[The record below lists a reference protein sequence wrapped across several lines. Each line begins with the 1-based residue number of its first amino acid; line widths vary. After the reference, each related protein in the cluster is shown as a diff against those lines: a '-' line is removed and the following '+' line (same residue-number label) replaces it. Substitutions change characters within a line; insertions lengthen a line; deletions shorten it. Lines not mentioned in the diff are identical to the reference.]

1 MAIATNELKFT
12 GNIQSRLKDRTLL
25 FRYLTVINLI
35 FGAWYL
41 QWRIGH
47 SLNFDALWISIPLLL
62 AEVYSYLGGVMFLIG
77 LWQPV
82 VRKIRSF
89 NCLIPKF
96 PEAEYPTVDIFIT
109 CYNEPADMV
118 EETAKAALAINY
130 PVDKLKI
137 YILDDG
143 NSPQMRAMAERLCLQ
158 DLQSPLLQQ
167 SAAKLDRERSQLVNR
182 LEQLKNLTP
191 DIVATDDYLQT
202 SKLQVESKLEAL
214 TDVLSWYDSL
224 KIDAIDNRTWL
235 ELQTVVGEAF
245 DNVVSHAHQE
255 LSEDTAID
263 LEIAIL
269 SQSIVF
275 KIWDHGAE
283 FDLEA
288 RRNQLPKDIAPEAES
303 GRGIFLLEELADYF
317 SYTKLPDERNCL
329 LVIKTYQPQDK
340 TSPNLPCHVQSLGQL
355 FSLLNPQDKK
365 LQQRDWGGLGREPV
379 SRHRSPLCRGNLATP
394 RVQDYLQREQQALE
408 QTIYQ
413 KELALSELA
422 RCRYIARPKPQGK
435 AHHAKAGNINYAIF
449 SGETT
454 GEFIVTLDADHIPKP
469 KFLHRVLPYFY
480 QYNLQTGKYQAN
492 QIAFVQTPQAFYNLP
507 TGDPFGHQAHLFYG
521 PIQQG
526 KDGMGAAFYTGTN
539 AILRREALVSVGL
552 QNFSHEYEQ
561 DNNRLDEFDLVGGVS
576 SNSITE
582 DMNTAMRLHAAGW
595 KSVYHHEELSVGL
608 APDDL
613 SSTLKQRLRWAQ
625 GTIQVLLRENPL
637 TKPGLT
643 FWQRLQYFQTMY
655 SYFAGFFIVIFIACP
670 LIYFFTGI
678 IPLRAYS
685 FDFVVHFLPAF
696 ILNRL
701 TFLAATWGI
710 PAGELWRSEQ
720 YAIALFPLM
729 IRAVWSIFSGKDVK
743 FQVTPKQRQAGRY
756 LNLVTAQLFVFI
768 LTILGI
774 IYCIY
779 RFVTGNL
786 ENPGTYVINSTWA
799 IYNLSLLWV
808 IIKAAVWQPKAN

>member
-1 MAIATNELKFT
+1 
-12 GNIQSRLKDRTLL
+12 
-25 FRYLTVINLI
+25 
-35 FGAWYL
+35 
-41 QWRIGH
+41 
-47 SLNFDALWISIPLLL
+47 
-62 AEVYSYLGGVMFLIG
+62 MFLIG

-89 NCLIPKF
+89 NSLLPKF
-96 PEAEYPTVDIFIT
+96 PLKEYPTIDIFIT
-109 CYNEPADMV
+109 CYNEPAEMV
-118 EETAKAALAINY
+118 EETAKAVLNIDY
-130 PVDKLKI
+130 PVDKLKV

-143 NSPQMRAMAERLCLQ
+143 NSPDMRAMSEKLCLH

-167 SAAKLDRERSQLVNR
+167 EAVRIDRERSQLVNR
-182 LEQLKNLTP
+182 LQQLKNLTP
-191 DIVATDDYLQT
+191 DIIATDNYLQT

-214 TDVLSWYDSL
+214 NDVLAWFDDL
-224 KIDAIDNRTWL
+224 KIDAIGDRAWL
-235 ELQTVVGEAF
+235 ELQTIVGEAF
-245 DNVVSHAHQE
+245 DNAVSHAHQGI
-255 LSEDTAID
+255 SEDKAID
-263 LEIAIL
+263 LELSVL

-275 KIWDHGAE
+275 KIWDYGIE

-288 RRNQLPKDIAPEAES
+288 QRRQRKGEIDPEAES
-303 GRGIFLLEELADYF
+303 GRGIFLLEELSDYF
-317 SYTKLPDERNCL
+317 SYTKQPDGRNCL
-329 LVIKTYQPQDK
+329 LVIKAYQPETK
-340 TSPNLPCHVQSLGQL
+340 TSPNLPCHIQSLGQL

-365 LQQRDWGGLGREPV
+365 LR
-379 SRHRSPLCRGNLATP
+379 
-394 RVQDYLQREQQALE
+394 DYLQREQKTLE
-408 QTIYQ
+408 QAIYQ
-413 KELALSELA
+413 QELALTELS
-422 RCRYIARPKPQGK
+422 RCRYIARPKPKGK

-469 KFLHRVLPYFY
+469 EFLHRVLSYFY
-480 QYNLQTGKYQAN
+480 QYNLHTGKYQQN
-492 QIAFVQTPQAFYNLP
+492 QIAFVQTPQAFSNLP
-507 TGDPFGHQAHLFYG
+507 PGDPFGHQAHLFYG

-539 AILRREALVSVGL
+539 AIMRREALVSVGL
-552 QNFSHEYEQ
+552 QNFADEYEL
-561 DNNRLDEFDLVGGVS
+561 DNKRLDEFELVGGVS

-595 KSVYHHEELSVGL
+595 QSVYHHEELSVGL

-613 SSTLKQRLRWAQ
+613 SSTMKQRLRWAQ
-625 GTIQVLLRENPL
+625 GTIQVLLKENPW

-685 FDFVVHFLPAF
+685 ADFAIHFLPAF

-701 TFLAATWGI
+701 TFIAATWGI

-720 YAIALFPLM
+720 YAIAFFPLM
-729 IRAVWSIFSGKDVK
+729 IKAVWSIFSGKDVK
-743 FQVTPKQRQAGRY
+743 FQVTPKQRQAGKY
-756 LNLVTAQLFVFI
+756 FNLIKTQLFVFS

-774 IYCIY
+774 VYTIY
-779 RFVTGNL
+779 RFATGNL
-786 ENPGTYVINSTWA
+786 ETPETYLVNSAWA

-808 IIKAAVWQPKAN
+808 IIKAAVWQPKSN